1 MVFNTVFV
9 LFVAACA
16 LSLCHSLPLAKV
28 SIASFNS
35 NGSAANA
42 QYTYSQSSGRFH
54 GKAYDGG
61 YIDVTG
67 CSGAQGSCRNNPRCQ
82 CDRDVGP
89 LPRATC
95 VVKIFDCAFLFC
107 SQLPAATPLGPRL
120 SSRAWPLAT
129 NCIRIQETCAGGP
142 AFSFM
147 VAIAAATPARAA
159 LSFRTPPRAIASS
172 TVPSLKLRSRVIAR
186 AAFAHKHA
194 SHSLFAPAPCLCASA
209 LVQ

>member
-1 MVFNTVFV
+1 M
-9 LFVAACA
+9 
-16 LSLCHSLPLAKV
+16 PLAALGE
-28 SIASFNS
+28 SINIFSQFQQKPCKCPVHLQPIFRQIPWQGLRWRLHRRDGMQRRSGLMQKQPALPMRQRRRPS
-35 NGSAANA
+35 
-42 QYTYSQSSGRFH
+42 SQS
-54 GKAYDGG
+54 
-61 YIDVTG
+61 DV
-67 CSGAQGSCRNNPRCQ
+67 RCQ
-82 CDRDVGP
+82 D
-89 LPRATC
+89 
-95 VVKIFDCAFLFC
+95 FDCAFLFC

-129 NCIRIQETCAGGP
+129 NCIRIQETCAGDL
-142 AFSFM
+142 AFLFM

-209 LVQ
+209 RAQ

>member
-1 MVFNTVFV
+1 MFVLLLTSLFAVFCRRRLARNSFSHSLHSPLPAARSWLLSRHPRVAAWQHESPQLQQRTRNIRAPSMVFKTVFV
-9 LFVAACA
+9 LLVAAFA
-16 LSLCHSLPLAKV
+16 LPLCHSLPLAKV

-89 LPRATC
+89 LPRATF
-95 VVKIFDCAFLFC
+95 VVVSTCLIARFC
-107 SQLPAATPLGPRL
+107 SAHSSLQLHH
-120 SSRAWPLAT
+120 W
-129 NCIRIQETCAGGP
+129 
-142 AFSFM
+142 
-147 VAIAAATPARAA
+147 ARD
-159 LSFRTPPRAIASS
+159 
-172 TVPSLKLRSRVIAR
+172 
-186 AAFAHKHA
+186 
-194 SHSLFAPAPCLCASA
+194 
-209 LVQ
+209 